1 MALPVSKFLVSTRNW
16 GGFAINVGLGRELV
30 LVNCDIKVLVPNWY
44 WWFVIGC
51 DFLSTGL
58 GQYSGNWSSGCIF
71 ISSKSYHQSEE
82 VLIVCDVIGPQPGW
96 ATSLIGQSGLCKPAA
111 SQPLQLSTHLTD
123 WDERGGLQGKASRP
137 LHIITFYNLQFYK
150 LRERSSSI
158 SFCQTICQNRK
169 VQGFILWWKTVPTD
183 MMIQVPISYW

>member
-58 GQYSGNWSSGCIF
+58 GQYWGNWSSGCIC
-71 ISSKSYHQSEE
+71 INSKSYNNQSEE
-82 VLIVCDVIGPQPGW
+82 VKCLWCDWTAWMSHKSHWTVWTLQASSI
-96 ATSLIGQSGLCKPAA
+96 ATSPPAFYSPDRLRWERWVARQGQPAT
-111 SQPLQLSTHLTD
+111 THYYL
-123 WDERGGLQGKASRP
+123 
-137 LHIITFYNLQFYK
+137 LQFTVLQIK
-150 LRERSSSI
+150 
-158 SFCQTICQNRK
+158 RK
-169 VQGFILWWKTVPTD
+169 ILLNIFLSNNLSK
-183 MMIQVPISYW
+183 